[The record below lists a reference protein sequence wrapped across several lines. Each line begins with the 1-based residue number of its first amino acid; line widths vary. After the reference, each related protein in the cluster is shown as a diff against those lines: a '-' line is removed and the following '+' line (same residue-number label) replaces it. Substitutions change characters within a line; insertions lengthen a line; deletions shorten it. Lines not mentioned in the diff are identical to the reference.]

1 MKHLIKHFQYFDQ
14 IGIDM
19 LKSFIFNLKIH
30 SRLMLWVNIHYKR
43 TEQFCTFKKHDSG
56 SQYKFKYNFE

>member
-14 IGIDM
+14 MGIDM

-30 SRLMLWVNIHYKR
+30 SSLMLCVNIHYR
-43 TEQFCTFKKHDSG
+43 RMEQCIFKKHDSG
-56 SQYKFKYNFE
+56 LKYKFKYKFE